1 MSANFIDI
9 ADHDSKDLKKVLL
22 LAHQMKSRLISPTP
36 LLGKTVAMIFEKSS
50 TRTRISFEVG
60 IKQLGGTPIALN
72 SSDMQLSRGE
82 TIADTAK
89 VMSRYVDA
97 VIIRALFH
105 QTILD
110 FSKNADIPVI
120 NGLSNLSHPCQIM
133 SDIMT
138 IEENFDSVEE
148 LTISWFGDSNN
159 VLKSWIDAALKFK
172 FYLRIA
178 SPKGYQ
184 PEKNL
189 LKKAINN
196 GAKIELFEDSR
207 KAAVDANVLIT
218 DVWVS
223 MGDHEGSRLNDL
235 RDYQVNEDLLKLA
248 DTDAIFLH
256 CLPAVRGNEVTK
268 EVIDGPQS
276 KIIDEAENRLHVQK
290 AILCHLFEAPN
301 IINEAFEQ

>member
-1 MSANFIDI
+1 MAANFIDI
-9 ADHDSKDLKKVLL
+9 ADCESKDLKKVLL
-22 LAHQMKSRLISPTP
+22 LAHQMKSRLVSPTP

-60 IKQLGGTPIALN
+60 INQLGGTPIVLN
-72 SSDMQLSRGE
+72 SSEMQLSRGE
-82 TIADTAK
+82 TITDTAK

-97 VIIRALFH
+97 VVIRALFH

-133 SDIMT
+133 ADLMT
-138 IEENFDSVEE
+138 IEENFDTIED

-159 VLKSWIDAALKFK
+159 VLKSWIDAAMKFK
-172 FYLRIA
+172 FHLRIA

-184 PEKNL
+184 PDNKL
-189 LKKAINN
+189 IKKANDV
-196 GAKIELFEDSR
+196 GARIELSEESR
-207 KAAVDANVLIT
+207 EVAMGANVLIT

-235 RDYQVNEDLLKLA
+235 RDYQVNKDLLELA
-248 DTDAIFLH
+248 DTNAIFLH
-256 CLPAVRGNEVTK
+256 CLPAIRGNEVSN

-290 AILCHLFEAPN
+290 AILCHLFETHKD
-301 IINEAFEQ
+301 